1 MASRIREDAKG
12 LISHGVNACQGC
24 AMELIIR
31 NVLDILGEDT
41 IIVIPPGCAAMF
53 AGYGDETAIKIAG
66 MQGNLENCA
75 ALAAG
80 IRAGLDIQGNDHTK
94 VLVFA
99 GDGATVDIGLQALS
113 GVLERRDDII
123 YICYDNEAY
132 MNTGIQG
139 SSSTPR
145 GASTTT
151 TPGGK
156 PTGRK
161 DLMGI
166 VEAHG
171 IPYAASASVARL
183 PDMRKKIERARDIK
197 GPCFLHIHAPCPTGW
212 LYPFHKTMEV
222 ARTAVDTGAWVL
234 YEVED
239 GKRRLSYKPKELR
252 PLADYL
258 GQQKRFSGVGEEE
271 AKEMEATVREQYDK
285 LVCSCE

>member
-1 MASRIREDAKG
+1 MARIREDAKG
-12 LISHGVNACQGC
+12 LISHGINACQGC

-41 IIVIPPGCAAMF
+41 IVLVPPGCAAML
-53 AGYGDETAIKIAG
+53 AGYGDETALKTAG
-66 MQGNLENCA
+66 MQTNLENA
-75 ALAAG
+75 AAVAAG

-139 SSSTPR
+139 SSSTPQ

-156 PTGRK
+156 PTFRK
-161 DLMGI
+161 NLMAI
-166 VEAHG
+166 VEAHN

-183 PDMRKKIERARDIK
+183 SDMRKKIEKARDIK

-212 LYPFHKTMEV
+212 LYPFHLTMEV
-222 ARTAVDTGAWVL
+222 ARAAVDTGAWTL

-239 GKRRLSYKPKELR
+239 GKRRITNKPRELR
-252 PLADYL
+252 PLADYFAL
-258 GQQKRFSGVGEEE
+258 QKRFAGVSEDEVE
-271 AKEMEATVREQYDK
+271 AIEKQVRAQYER
-285 LVCSCE
+285 LTASCG